1 MSSRA
6 DRMQGRIIV
15 TGREKWVNLTFR
27 WVVIVLAIL
36 FALFP
41 VVWIISAAFNPSG
54 NLANQTLIP
63 QGVDSLDELLTNFRG
78 VLVEDLS
85 LHPYW
90 TWLGNS
96 ILVAGITSTLS
107 VMIAALSAYA
117 FSRFR
122 FKGRKNLLV
131 LVLLIQVFPNMLAM
145 VALFLI
151 LQQVGKLGGYIP
163 QALPFLS
170 GIDWGVFEMF
180 GLDSLGGLIL
190 IYLGGAM
197 GINTWLMKGFFDSVP
212 RDIDELAQV
221 DGASHWQTFRIL
233 IFPLVRPIL
242 AVVAVL
248 SFVGTFNEFILAR
261 VMLRDKSHW
270 TLMVGLYNY
279 INDNFA
285 RDWGKFAAG
294 ALVGATPIVILYLL
308 LQDQIVGG
316 LTQGAV
322 KG

>member
-1 MSSRA
+1 MSSTGSHVEG
-6 DRMQGRIIV
+6 RMV
-15 TGREKWVNLTFR
+15 VSGREKWVGLSLR
-27 WVVIVLAIL
+27 WIVIIVAVS

-41 VVWIISAAFNPSG
+41 VLWIFSAAFNPTG

-63 QGVDSLDELLTNFRG
+63 QNVESLDELLTNFRG
-78 VLVEDLS
+78 LLVEDVDI
-85 LHPYW
+85 HPF
-90 TWLGNS
+90 WLWMRNS
-96 ILVAGITSTLS
+96 IIIASISAVLS
-107 VMIAALSAYA
+107 VLVSALGAYA

-122 FKGRKNLLV
+122 FSGRENLLV

-151 LQQVGKLGGYIP
+151 LQQVGNLADYIP
-163 QALPFLS
+163 ESIPFLS
-170 GIDWGVFEMF
+170 SINWSWFELF

-190 IYLGGAM
+190 VYLGGAM

-212 RDIDELAQV
+212 RDIDESAQV
-221 DGASHWQTFRIL
+221 DGAGHWQIFWML

-242 AVVAVL
+242 AVVAIL
-248 SFVGTFNEFILAR
+248 SFVGTFNEFVLAR
-261 VMLRDKSHW
+261 VMLRDKNNW
-270 TLMVGLYNY
+270 TLMVGLFNY
-279 INDNFA
+279 VSDNFA

-294 ALVGATPIVILYLL
+294 ALIGATPVVILYLL